1 MRQALHIFY
10 KDLRQLRYDVIVT
23 LVLTATF
30 AWYVGRRTPLLGFQT
45 DKLNLVA
52 DLLGLLLP
60 FAWGYLVARAI
71 YGEPLPGD
79 RQFWVTK
86 PYRWKSLLGAKVLF
100 IAAFVT
106 LPLLL
111 SDCVILSLQGLH
123 PSAHLAGLAW
133 HPFVFSVAFLLPVA
147 ALACITESIVQMV
160 LAVLAVIAIVAVLS
174 LVGIPGSPLWFG
186 SLEWVRSSLDFLVLL
201 TGALAIMI
209 LQYRSR
215 RTGLSR
221 ILAGAT
227 LGVAMMAARFLP
239 WTVAFAFESRVVKS
253 RVDTSSISVQFQP
266 GGRPPAATPQVADK
280 GVRVSLPISFS
291 GVPLGMVAAADGM
304 AGELV
309 LPDGKLSKPLH
320 MGGTEKDKPWYT
332 MSVDRSLYERV
343 KNTPLR
349 VHVIVLLTL
358 YGNVHTE
365 RMPLEGNSHHV
376 PGIGVCATEPF
387 EVQKVTL
394 VGCLVPFRM
403 PGRII
408 GQFDNGVPVEGFE
421 MSGGNSFSPYPADFG
436 VSPMDI
442 PRWQLP
448 NQAGSTAIVFTTMQ
462 PLAHIRRELDIPN
475 VQLAEFA
482 D

>member
-10 KDLRQLRYDVIVT
+10 KDIRRLRYDVIVT

-30 AWYVGRRTPLLGFQT
+30 AWSAGQRTPVFDSQT
-45 DKLNLVA
+45 ERLNRVA
-52 DLLGLLLP
+52 DLLGVLLP
-60 FAWGYLVARAI
+60 FAWWYLVARAI

-79 RQFWVTK
+79 RQFWVTR

-100 IAAFVT
+100 IAAFVI

-111 SDCVILSLQGLH
+111 SDCVILALQGFH

-133 HPFVFSVAFLLPVA
+133 HPLVFSVVFLLPVA
-147 ALACITESIVQMV
+147 ALACITVSIAQMA
-160 LAVLAVIAIVAVLS
+160 LAVLAVIAILAVLS
-174 LVGIPGSPLWFG
+174 LFGIPGSTLWFG
-186 SLEWVRSSLDFLVLL
+186 SLDWIRISLAFLVLL

-227 LGVAMMAARFLP
+227 LGLAMIAGRFLP
-239 WTVAFAFESRVVKS
+239 WTVAFPLQSRLVKS
-253 RVDTSSISVQFQP
+253 RVDASSVSVQFQP
-266 GGRPPAATPQVADK
+266 GSRPPAAASGVADRSVQV
-280 GVRVSLPISFS
+280 GLPIGFS
-291 GVPLGMVAAADGM
+291 GVPLEMVAAVDGM

-309 LPDGKLSKPLH
+309 LPDGKLSKPLP
-320 MGGTEKDKPWYT
+320 MGGTEKDKPWHT
-332 MSVDRSLYERV
+332 MSVERSLYERV

-358 YGNVHTE
+358 YGNIHTE
-365 RMPLEGNSHHV
+365 RMPLEGNSHRV
-376 PGIGVCATEPF
+376 PGIGVCAAEPF
-387 EVQKVTL
+387 EPQKTTL
-394 VGCLVPFRM
+394 VRCAVPFRLPVRTM
-403 PGRII
+403 V
-408 GQFDNGVPVEGFE
+408 QFDNGVPVEGWGA
-421 MSGGNSFSPYPADFG
+421 SLYSPYPADFG
-436 VSPMDI
+436 ISPMAQ
-442 PRWQLP
+442 PGWQLP
-448 NQAGSTAIVFTTMQ
+448 NEAGATAIVFTTMQ

-482 D
+482 N

>member
-10 KDLRQLRYDVIVT
+10 KDVRQLRYDVIVT

-30 AWYVGRRTPLLGFQT
+30 AWSTGQRTTLYAQRLSLAASLLGPLL
-45 DKLNLVA
+45 L
-52 DLLGLLLP
+52 
-60 FAWGYLVARAI
+60 FAWWYLVARAI

-79 RQFWVTK
+79 RQFWVTR
-86 PYRWKSLLGAKVLF
+86 PYRWTSLLGAKVLF
-100 IAAFVT
+100 IGAFVI

-111 SDCVILSLQGLH
+111 SDCVILALQGFH

-133 HPFVFSVAFLLPVA
+133 HALVFFVAFLLPVA

-160 LAVLAVIAIVAVLS
+160 LAVLAVIAILAVLS
-174 LVGIPGSPLWFG
+174 LLGMGQSPVWFG
-186 SLEWVRSSLDFLVLL
+186 SLDWVRSSLFYLAPLL
-201 TGALAIMI
+201 GAPAIMI

-227 LGVAMMAARFLP
+227 LGFVMIAARFLP
-239 WTVAFAFESRVVKS
+239 WTVAFALQSRVIKS
-253 RVDTSSISVQFQP
+253 RIDTSSISLQFQP
-266 GGRPPAATPQVADK
+266 GGRPPAAAPQVADK
-280 GVRVSLPISFS
+280 GVRISLPIGFS
-291 GVPLGMVAAADGM
+291 GAPPGMVAEADGM
-304 AGELV
+304 FGELA
-309 LPDGKLSKPLH
+309 LPDGKLSKPMPLR
-320 MGGTEKDKPWYT
+320 GTEKDKPWHT
-332 MSVDRSLYERV
+332 MSVERSLYERV

-358 YGNVHTE
+358 CGNLHTE
-365 RMPLEGNSHHV
+365 RMPLDGNSHPV
-376 PGIGVCATEPF
+376 PGIGVCGAEPF
-387 EVQKVTL
+387 EPLKITS
-394 VGCLVPFRM
+394 VGCLVPFRL

-408 GQFDNGVPVEGFE
+408 AQFDNGVPMEGL
-421 MSGGNSFSPYPADFG
+421 GANSLSPYPADFG
-436 VSPMDI
+436 VSPMDL

-482 D
+482 N